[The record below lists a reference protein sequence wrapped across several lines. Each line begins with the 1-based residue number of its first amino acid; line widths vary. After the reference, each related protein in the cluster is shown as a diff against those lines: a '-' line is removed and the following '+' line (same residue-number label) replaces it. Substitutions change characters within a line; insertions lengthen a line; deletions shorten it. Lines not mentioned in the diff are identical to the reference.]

1 MAKKRGSLNVNFL
14 IIIIGVLTILLG
26 TYIVSSTHVYTLVLF
41 GKRIE
46 IAQRS
51 FSFLTIFD
59 GFFLIVF
66 GFLLTGKTRSSFRIM
81 IIALFVTFLL
91 FVISITRHD
100 HITILGAAIS
110 AFALYSL
117 YRKRGEY
124 RFPSRTL
131 GRPEIAV
138 ALITI
143 VFTVSYGVGGSLLL
157 GGEFSPPITSFGTAL
172 YYTGETVTT
181 LGFGD
186 ILPITLTS
194 RMFTISLSILGVAI
208 FFGAMTILITP
219 IIERR
224 IGGIVTRMEKRQLE
238 SLEDY
243 SLILGY
249 SEHLH
254 RYISSL
260 MENGEVVVV
269 VENDRTIS
277 EKLKEEGFIVLNQ
290 KADDEQLLR
299 SFNVNKARRI
309 IIASD
314 DDGYNL
320 LISSS
325 IRQLEDMGYG
335 KLHDIVTVI
344 AATYSNINKYRIF
357 GYRVVDV
364 SAVISE
370 YLFSSLG
377 NGPKDHDEK

>member
-1 MAKKRGSLNVNFL
+1 MARKKWSLNVNIL
-14 IIIIGVLTILLG
+14 VIIIGVLTILLG

-46 IAQRS
+46 VAQRS

-66 GFLLTGKTRSSFRIM
+66 GYLLTGKTRTSFRIINISL
-81 IIALFVTFLL
+81 IITFLL
-91 FVISITRHD
+91 FVISITRHN
-100 HITILGAAIS
+100 HVTILGAALT

-117 YRKRGEY
+117 YRRRKDY
-124 RFPSRTL
+124 HFPSRTL
-131 GRPEIAV
+131 GRPEVAV

-157 GGEFSPPITSFGTAL
+157 GEQFSPPITSVGNAI

-194 RMFTISLSILGVAI
+194 RIFTISLSILGVAI

-243 SLILGY
+243 TLILGY
-249 SEHLH
+249 SEYLH
-254 RYISSL
+254 KYLASL
-260 MENGEVVVV
+260 LERGEVVVV
-269 VENDRTIS
+269 VEEDSRTS
-277 EKLKEEGFIVLNQ
+277 EKLKEEGYIVLNQ
-290 KADDEQLLR
+290 KADDENLLR
-299 SFNVNKARRI
+299 SFNLNKARRI
-309 IIASD
+309 IISSN

-325 IRQLEDMGYG
+325 IRQIEDAGNR
-335 KLHDIVTVI
+335 KLHDMVVVV
-344 AATYSNINKYRIF
+344 AASSSNINKFSIF
-357 GYRVVDV
+357 EYRVVDV
-364 SAVISE
+364 SSVVSD

-377 NGPKDHDEK
+377 SGERNPQ